1 MRLIP
6 IKEYDEQSMQLAK
19 PVYDV
24 KRRILLAAGN
34 TIHPKYL
41 DRLIEIG
48 ISYLFVEDA
57 VSKDISMEELLD
69 MPTWMDI
76 VDSIKESMEAVRENK
91 PIPVRKIFH
100 GAGKLLDE
108 AQRRPILISIPSSTV
123 ASELVPYAHAVNVA
137 IMSLLM
143 GKQLGFNQLQLRDLV
158 VGCLLHDIGKA
169 KDKLKNA
176 HPEAG
181 FQILR
186 SIQEINLLSAH
197 IAYQHHETLDG
208 KGFPRQITGKEFHE
222 YAQICAVANLYD
234 HLITDDRMPP
244 HEALEVIMGQNG
256 RTYSENVVA
265 AFVNAIPTYPPGTKV
280 RLFDGSEAIVT
291 RIVDHLQRPN
301 IRLLTT
307 GDEISLTEHPS
318 FMITAN

>member
-6 IKEYDEQSMQLAK
+6 ITEYVEQSMQLAK
-19 PVYDV
+19 PIYDAR
-24 KRRILLAAGN
+24 RRILLAAGHS
-34 TIHPKYL
+34 IHPKYL
-41 DRLIEIG
+41 DRLIDIG
-48 ISYLFVEDA
+48 ISCLFVEDA
-57 VSKDISMEELLD
+57 ISKDISMEELLD

-76 VDSIKESMEAVRENK
+76 VDSIKESMEAAGGNK
-91 PIPVRKIFH
+91 PVPVRKIFH

-108 AQRRPILISIPSSTV
+108 ALRRPILVSVPSSTV

-137 IMSLLM
+137 IMSLQM

-169 KDKLKNA
+169 KDKRKDA

-208 KGFPRQITGKEFHE
+208 KGFPRQLTGKEFHE

-234 HLITDDRMPP
+234 HLITDDRMSP
-244 HEALEVIMGQNG
+244 HEAMEVIMAQNG
-256 RTYSENVVA
+256 RAYSENVVA
-265 AFVNAIPTYPPGTKV
+265 AFVKAIPTYPPGTKV
-280 RLFDGSEAIVT
+280 RLLDGNEAIVT
-291 RIVDHLQRPN
+291 RIVDHMQRPN
-301 IRLLTT
+301 IRLVTS
-307 GDEISLTEHPS
+307 GIEISLADHPS
-318 FMITAN
+318 ILVTAN